1 MAADSHGWPS
11 TSLNVPAMIEQGW
24 SPTPFRE
31 FVIKIHQR
39 CNLACSYCYVYTKA
53 DQSWRTRPVPM
64 PDDVQRATIDRIA
77 EHVENHDL
85 GRIRVILHGGEP
97 LLAGA
102 ERLAGLAGS
111 VRRAL
116 RPQTDVQMKL
126 QTNGTL
132 LDESAL
138 TLLVGAGITI
148 GLSLDGTAS
157 LHDRHRKY
165 VNGRASHDTVVRAIT
180 MLRTRFPESFGGL
193 LAMVDLAEDPVECYE
208 ALLALEPPALD
219 FLLPHANW
227 SDPPP
232 RRAGDPADGFGRW
245 LAAAFDRWY
254 GAPTRE
260 VRARTFESLISL
272 VLGGPSRSD
281 QLGLDVAATIVV
293 ESDGA
298 MEQVDSLKSAYH
310 GAAATPWNVLHDP
323 FDAALLH
330 PGFVARQI
338 GAAALSETCLDCP
351 IHRICGGGH
360 YAHRYR
366 AGVGFRNPSVY
377 CRDLRYLVD
386 HVRSRIA
393 ADLAAAA

>member
-102 ERLAGLAGS
+102 ERLA
-111 VRRAL
+111 
-116 RPQTDVQMKL
+116 
-126 QTNGTL
+126 
-132 LDESAL
+132 
-138 TLLVGAGITI
+138 